1 MAQFIPKNKYTFI
14 LGCLTTAGTVIADA
28 AGAHKNEWPAWKKS
42 NHATASRYGM
52 TGGVGIIISSLVS
65 RTVVPAALI
74 FGGTLTFSGPIFY
87 RNMTDREE
95 LRKIVSVGGILYILG
110 WASLAFL

>member
-1 MAQFIPKNKYTFI
+1 MSQLIPKNKYTFI

-28 AGAHKNEWPAWKKS
+28 AGAHKHEWPAWKKI

-52 TGGVGIIISSLVS
+52 IGGVGIIISSLVS

-74 FGGTLTFSGPIFY
+74 FGGTLCFSGSLFY
-87 RNMTDREE
+87 KNFTDRDDV
-95 LRKIVSVGGILYILG
+95 RKVTPIGGGLYILG